1 MADGASGALAP
12 QAPGP
17 DADRPPPGAPV
28 KLWPAFWRLAR
39 PYWHSEDRWAGR
51 ALFVAI
57 LALNLAVV
65 WVNVRLNAW
74 NALFYN
80 SLQDKDFDVFRALL
94 LEFCGWAFLFI
105 VLVVYQLYLTQML
118 QMRWRRWLTER
129 HLAAWMRDAA
139 YYRLSLADF
148 GADNPDQRIAE
159 DLRIFVDD
167 ALSLFFGLVSSVVSF
182 VSFVGILWALSGAM
196 TVGGVEVPGYMV
208 WVAVVYAVVGS
219 VLAHRIGRPLVGLN
233 VAQQRREADF
243 RFALVRARENTEGI
257 ALYRGERDELAG
269 FGRRFAA
276 VVENWWLIMKQQK
289 RFTWFSSF
297 YGQLAVVFPFVVAS
311 PRYFSGQIPL
321 GGLTQIASAFGQV
334 QAALSWFVD
343 AYVRL
348 AGWRASIERLEGFD
362 RALAAARALDGRLA
376 VSRAPAVALDDVE
389 IELPTGRALVR
400 ARGPR
405 IEPGVHTLI
414 TGPSGS
420 GKSTLFRVFSGLW
433 PYAQGRIGLPDPA
446 ESLFLPQRPY
456 LPLGTLRDALAYP
469 ARGTTFADARLR
481 EVLEA
486 VRLQALAARLDEEAA
501 WAQVLSGGEQQ
512 RLAIA
517 RALLLEPR
525 WLFLD
530 EATSALDE
538 AGEQAAYETLRARLA
553 GTTLVSIAHRPSVAR
568 FHLQRWVLEPDG
580 KGGGTDGSAA
590 AGLRIEPIA

>member
-1 MADGASGALAP
+1 MADAAAAAADPRGAGA
-12 QAPGP
+12 G
-17 DADRPPPGAPV
+17 ADRPPPGAPV

-39 PYWHSEDRWAGR
+39 PYWYSEDRWAGR

-80 SLQDKDFDVFRALL
+80 SLQDKDFAAFRSLL
-94 LEFCGWAFLFI
+94 IEFCGWAFLFI

-148 GADNPDQRIAE
+148 GTDNPDQRIAE

-182 VSFVGILWALSGAM
+182 VSFVGILWALSGAL

-219 VLAHRIGRPLVGLN
+219 LLAHWIGRPLVGLN
-233 VAQQRREADF
+233 VAQQRYEADF

-257 ALYRGERDELAG
+257 ALYRGEADELAG
-269 FGRRFAA
+269 FRNRFGA
-276 VVENWWLIMKQQK
+276 VVDNWWRIMKQQK

-297 YGQLAVVFPFVVAS
+297 YGQLAIVFPFVVAS

-334 QAALSWFVD
+334 QQALSWFVD

-362 RALAAARALDGRLA
+362 RALAAARALDGKLA
-376 VSRAPAVALDDVE
+376 VSRESAVAMGDVDVA
-389 IELPTGRALVR
+389 LPTGRPLVH
-400 ARGPR
+400 ASGPR
-405 IEPGVHTLI
+405 IAPGVHTLI

-433 PYAQGRIGLPDPA
+433 PYARGRIGLPEPA

-469 ARGTTFADARLR
+469 ARGATFADARLR
-481 EVLEA
+481 EVLDA
-486 VRLQALAARLDEEAA
+486 VRLGPLAERLDEEAA

-538 AGEQAAYETLRARLA
+538 AGEQAAYETLRARLP
-553 GTTLVSIAHRPSVAR
+553 GTTLVSIAHRPAVAR
-568 FHLQRWVLEPDG
+568 FHVQRWVLEPRG
-580 KGGGTDGSAA
+580 DGSA
-590 AGLRIEPIA
+590 AGLRIEPVA